1 MASFSEQHLRTGG
14 DPRTLSEFTALRDEL
29 NKLTHPAR
37 PDVDWQKVEQLCL
50 GLFRQNGV
58 ELQTTAYYT
67 LARAHRAGLAGIE
80 EGLVLVDGLL
90 THQWPVFWPAQTHA
104 RMEILGWLA
113 TRLQQLLRGYVFK
126 YGDLPIIYRTETL
139 LEHLGEVLARLE
151 LKHLSQL
158 DGLYHLMHNTA
169 LRLESLDGDNAIQGG
184 STLAARPS
192 MSIAGPEMQDDSPLV
207 YVVQA
212 EAKPVIMRVENTAS
226 GIQKSLWV
234 GFAAGLICMALVG
247 SAGLWGWNAWHQ
259 EPVRNVLLA
268 TVEPLPQP
276 LSPAQM
282 NTLRTE
288 KADKLPTLTN
298 EMVAATQKQLENIN
312 SLPALWS
319 LNYASQ
325 LVKQAQTLWPQ
336 TPAVDQLAAGWLL
349 NLNAQAAASD
359 TLGDWHMAQSRLQLL
374 ANKLNGLDE
383 QRGKYM
389 TVSELK
395 SSIFAI
401 QQPLVKS
408 PPLEELLRQLSE
420 QQNAGKVSPAL
431 VRQIDNRFKQLQSR
445 YMLLMMEPRS
455 L

>member
-1 MASFSEQHLRTGG
+1 
-14 DPRTLSEFTALRDEL
+14 
-29 NKLTHPAR
+29 
-37 PDVDWQKVEQLCL
+37 
-50 GLFRQNGV
+50 
-58 ELQTTAYYT
+58 
-67 LARAHRAGLAGIE
+67 
-80 EGLVLVDGLL
+80 
-90 THQWPVFWPAQTHA
+90 
-104 RMEILGWLA
+104 
-113 TRLQQLLRGYVFK
+113 
-126 YGDLPIIYRTETL
+126 
-139 LEHLGEVLARLE
+139 
-151 LKHLSQL
+151 
-158 DGLYHLMHNTA
+158 
-169 LRLESLDGDNAIQGG
+169 
-184 STLAARPS
+184 
-192 MSIAGPEMQDDSPLV
+192 
-207 YVVQA
+207 
-212 EAKPVIMRVENTAS
+212 
-226 GIQKSLWV
+226 
-234 GFAAGLICMALVG
+234 MALVG
-247 SAGLWGWNAWHQ
+247 GAGLWGWNTWHQ

-298 EMVAATQKQLENIN
+298 DMVAATQKQLENIN

-319 LNYASQ
+319 LSYASQ

-374 ANKLNGLDE
+374 ANKLYGLDE

>member
-1 MASFSEQHLRTGG
+1 
-14 DPRTLSEFTALRDEL
+14 
-29 NKLTHPAR
+29 
-37 PDVDWQKVEQLCL
+37 
-50 GLFRQNGV
+50 
-58 ELQTTAYYT
+58 
-67 LARAHRAGLAGIE
+67 
-80 EGLVLVDGLL
+80 
-90 THQWPVFWPAQTHA
+90 
-104 RMEILGWLA
+104 
-113 TRLQQLLRGYVFK
+113 
-126 YGDLPIIYRTETL
+126 
-139 LEHLGEVLARLE
+139 
-151 LKHLSQL
+151 
-158 DGLYHLMHNTA
+158 
-169 LRLESLDGDNAIQGG
+169 
-184 STLAARPS
+184 
-192 MSIAGPEMQDDSPLV
+192 
-207 YVVQA
+207 
-212 EAKPVIMRVENTAS
+212 
-226 GIQKSLWV
+226 
-234 GFAAGLICMALVG
+234 MALVG
-247 SAGLWGWNAWHQ
+247 SAGLWGWHAWHQ

-276 LSPAQM
+276 LSSEQM

-298 EMVAATQKQLENIN
+298 DMVAATQKQLENIN
-312 SLPALWS
+312 SLPSLWS